1 MPVFGGYLRILF
13 IYLYVSY
20 QFHGIPQYR
29 NNGKGIAISKDNKQ
43 FMG

>member
-1 MPVFGGYLRILF
+1 MFGDYLRVLF
-13 IYLYVSY
+13 IYLYGYY

-29 NNGKGIAISKDNKQ
+29 NNGKGIAISKEIKR